1 VAQQHLLWIFQQR
14 RRSNRVFSVPPTAV
28 NDNNW
33 QQLTPWTLPTLT
45 YDQLVD
51 AFLAQLGAALAALQN
66 EKSVTQEQIDAF
78 QNNALDQL
86 AEGQPLPDRGQ
97 LSLPQHFYG
106 HKGRASRLRFRL
118 RPRLPAKEVR
128 PGKPRYT
135 GFQP

>member
-1 VAQQHLLWIFQQR
+1 MAQQHLLWIFQQR

-86 AEGQPLPDRGQ
+86 AEGQPLPDRG
-97 LSLPQHFYG
+97 
-106 HKGRASRLRFRL
+106 
-118 RPRLPAKEVR
+118 
-128 PGKPRYT
+128 
-135 GFQP
+135 